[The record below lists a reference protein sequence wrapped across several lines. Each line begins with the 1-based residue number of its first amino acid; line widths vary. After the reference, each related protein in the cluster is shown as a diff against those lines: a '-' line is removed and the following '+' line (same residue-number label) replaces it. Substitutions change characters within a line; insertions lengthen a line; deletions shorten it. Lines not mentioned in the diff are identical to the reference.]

1 MKTVRLLK
9 KQQGFALLEV
19 MLAVI
24 VILAAGLGVTKLY
37 QSVTENSNTT
47 KTEDIAKQV
56 AGIASQM
63 LSASNDPNDTI
74 DTDDVIASGLLA
86 PTSVVNGVIITPYGD
101 VTAKSDSGTS
111 GDHRQFIVSIN
122 GLPEGP
128 ATTLCR
134 DLSSSYAVFKSK
146 DGAGGTYVAKSSDCT
161 DAGYTGTS
169 NIVTF
174 GYPKENY
181 VDEDPS

>member
-63 LSASNDPNDTI
+63 LSASNDDI
-74 DTDDVIASGLLA
+74 DTSDIIATGLLA
-86 PTSVVNGVIITPYGD
+86 PASVVDSKIITPYGQ
-101 VTAKSDSGTS
+101 VTAQSDSATS
-111 GDHRQFIVSIN
+111 GDPRQFTVSID
-122 GLPEGP
+122 GLPAGP

-134 DLSSSYAVFKSK
+134 DLSSSYAVFK
-146 DGAGGTYVAKSSDCT
+146 GASGYVGTASDCT
-161 DAGYTGTS
+161 GIYSGIG
-169 NIVTF
+169 NKLTF

-181 VDEDPS
+181 TSTPAPDEE